1 MSNLSELLPSG
12 GGQNNVEF
20 VAQGTLTNGQTV
32 RLRTDG
38 KVEAIS
44 VQSAGISSNI
54 NVDAD
59 QPRYNQCIYVSNVN
73 RVAIIYQNNNTG
85 YPEAI
90 VGEVSGSSITFGTPV
105 QITTVV
111 SYMPLRATYD
121 ASADRLVAFFGDG
134 GSAGY
139 RGFVGSINAATNSSS
154 WGSEQQRSLG
164 IQCKARACVYMPDAQ
179 HTLFIF
185 WQNSG
190 NGYLRCAT
198 AKVNSNNTITWI
210 GQTTIDSSS
219 SGMGYNDYGC
229 DVTYDSNLGIA
240 ITAYNS
246 GYTTSVYASPIDV
259 SSIGAITIGTQR
271 NLYSY
276 GYFDCVAIDYDSKTQ
291 KCGLVTDAAGT
302 GFMIGVF
309 ATNSSTLSQGV
320 NGPYALGGLFGGEPE
335 GSIKSNGNNQFIY
348 AYTYNSSG
356 VIKPAYWLMYI
367 DTNDDL
373 YNSSSSTDIAT
384 AASNGDFDI
393 AYDTTTQKF
402 IINFYYDGTTDK
414 NQAYLYNYAI
424 SNNADV
430 IGITSQAISSGASG
444 NVSLLGGI
452 NESQSGMTP
461 GDTMYVQGDGTITNS
476 STGTYTPV
484 LIGTAVSATTL
495 NIKDL

>member
-38 KVEAIS
+38 KVEAIA

-59 QPRYNQCIYVSNVN
+59 QPRYNQCIYVSSVN
-73 RVAIIYQNNNTG
+73 RVAIICQNNTTG

-90 VGEVSGSSITFGTPV
+90 IGEVSGSSITFGTPV
-105 QITTVV
+105 QITTDY
-111 SYMPLRATYD
+111 SYRQIRATYD
-121 ASADRLVAFFGDG
+121 VSADRLVMFV
-134 GSAGY
+134 GY
-139 RGFVGSINAATNSSS
+139 SSNYYGYVGSINAAANSSS
-154 WGSEQQRSLG
+154 WGTAQQRSVG
-164 IQCKARACVYMPDAQ
+164 IDCKARACVYVPNAQ

-185 WQNSG
+185 RQNSG
-190 NGYLRCAT
+190 NGYLRAAS
-198 AKVNSNNTITWI
+198 AKVNSNNTITWVS
-210 GQTTIDSSS
+210 QTNIQTSN
-219 SGMGYNDYGC
+219 GPGYNDYGC
-229 DVTYDSNLGIA
+229 DVTYDSNQQVAIA
-240 ITAYNS
+240 AYNF
-246 GYTTSVYASPIDV
+246 GYSTDVAAIPIGVTTN
-259 SSIGAITIGTQR
+259 GAINVGTQR
-271 NLYSY
+271 SLYSY

-291 KCGLVTDAAGT
+291 KCGIVADAAGT
-302 GFMIGVF
+302 GFMIGVY
-309 ATNSSTLSQGV
+309 ATSSTTLAQGSS
-320 NGPYALGGLFGGEPE
+320 GPYSLGGLFGGDPE
-335 GSIKSNGNNQFIY
+335 GSLKSNGNNEFIY

-367 DTNDDL
+367 DSNNDL

-414 NQAYLYNYAI
+414 NQAYLYNYPI
-424 SNNADV
+424 SNNTDV

>member
-59 QPRYNQCIYVSNVN
+59 QPRYNQCIYVSNIN
-73 RVAIIYQNNNTG
+73 RVAIIYQNNSTG

-90 VGEVSGSSITFGTPV
+90 IGEVSGSSITFGTPQ
-105 QITTVV
+105 QITTDT
-111 SYMPLRATYD
+111 SYRIIRATYD
-121 ASADRLVAFFGDG
+121 ASADRLVMFV
-134 GSAGY
+134 GY
-139 RGFVGSINAATNSSS
+139 SSNYYGYVGSINAAANSSS
-154 WGSEQQRSLG
+154 WGTAQAKSVG
-164 IQCKARACVYMPDAQ
+164 IDCKSRACVYMPNAQ

-185 WQNSG
+185 RQNSG
-190 NGYLRCAT
+190 NGYLRAAT
-198 AKVNSNNTITWI
+198 AKVNSNNTITWV
-210 GQTTIDSSS
+210 GQTTISASN
-219 SGMGYNDYGC
+219 GPGYSDNGC
-229 DVTYDSNLGIA
+229 DVTYDSNQQVAIA
-240 ITAYNS
+240 AYNS
-246 GYTTSVYASPIDV
+246 GYTTSVYAITIGVNTS
-259 SSIGAITIGTQR
+259 GAITIGTQR
-271 NLYSY
+271 TLYSS
-276 GYFDCVAIDYDSKTQ
+276 GYFDSVAIDYDSKTQ
-291 KCGLVTDAAGT
+291 KCGLVTNASGT
-302 GFMIGVF
+302 GYMLGVY
-309 ATNSSTLSQGV
+309 ADSSTTLAQGV
-320 NGPYALGGLFGGEPE
+320 NGPYGLGSGFNGPH
-335 GSIKSNGNNQFIY
+335 GSIKSNGNNEFIY
-348 AYTYNSSG
+348 AYTYNSGG

-367 DTNDDL
+367 DSNDDL
-373 YNSSSSTDIAT
+373 YNSTSSIDIAT
-384 AASNGDFDI
+384 AASNGDFDV

-402 IINFYYDGTTDK
+402 IINFYYAGTTDK

-424 SNNADV
+424 SNNTDV

>member
-20 VAQGTLTNGQTV
+20 VAQGTLTNGQAV

-44 VQSAGISSNI
+44 VQPAGISSNI

-73 RVAIIYQNNNTG
+73 RVAIIFQNNTTG
-85 YPEAI
+85 YPEAVI
-90 VGEVSGSSITFGTPV
+90 GEVSGSSITFGTPV

-111 SYMPLRATYD
+111 SYMPMRATYD

-139 RGFVGSINAATNSSS
+139 RGFVGTINAATNSSS

-164 IQCKARACVYMPDAQ
+164 ILCKARACIYMPDAL

-190 NGYLRCAT
+190 NGYLRAAS
-198 AKVNSNNTITWI
+198 AKVNSNNTITWVS
-210 GQTTIDSSS
+210 QTNIQTSN
-219 SGMGYNDYGC
+219 GPGYNDYGC
-229 DVTYDSNLGIA
+229 DVTYDSNQQVAIA
-240 ITAYNS
+240 GYNF
-246 GYTTSVYASPIDV
+246 GYSTSVA
-259 SSIGAITIGTQR
+259 AITIGMDTSGNIAIGTQR
-271 NLYSY
+271 SLYSA

-291 KCGLVTDAAGT
+291 KCGLVADAAGN
-302 GFMIGVF
+302 GYMIGVY
-309 ATNSSTLSQGV
+309 ADSSTTLAQGSS
-320 NGPYALGGLFGGEPE
+320 GPYSLGGLFGGEPE

-367 DTNDDL
+367 DSNNDL
-373 YNSSSSTDIAT
+373 YNSSSSIDIAS
-384 AASNGDFDI
+384 ASSNGDFDI

-402 IINFYYDGTTDK
+402 IINFYYNGTSDK
-414 NQAYLYNYAI
+414 NQAYLYNYPI
-424 SNNADV
+424 SNNGDV

-461 GDTMYVQGDGTITNS
+461 GDTMYVQGDGSITNS
-476 STGTYTPV
+476 SSGTYTPV

>member
-38 KVEAIS
+38 KVEAIA

-90 VGEVSGSSITFGTPV
+90 IGEVSGSSITFGTPV
-105 QITTVV
+105 QITTDY
-111 SYMPLRATYD
+111 SYRQIRATYD
-121 ASADRLVAFFGDG
+121 VSADRLVMFV
-134 GSAGY
+134 GY
-139 RGFVGSINAATNSSS
+139 SSNYYGYVGSINAAANSSS
-154 WGSEQQRSLG
+154 WGTAQLRSVG
-164 IQCKARACVYMPDAQ
+164 IDCKARACVYMPDAQ

-185 WQNSG
+185 RQNSG

-210 GQTTIDSSS
+210 GQTSIDSSS

-259 SSIGAITIGTQR
+259 SS
-271 NLYSY
+271 
-276 GYFDCVAIDYDSKTQ
+276 V
-291 KCGLVTDAAGT
+291 V
-302 GFMIGVF
+302 
-309 ATNSSTLSQGV
+309 LS
-320 NGPYALGGLFGGEPE
+320 P
-335 GSIKSNGNNQFIY
+335 
-348 AYTYNSSG
+348 
-356 VIKPAYWLMYI
+356 
-367 DTNDDL
+367 
-373 YNSSSSTDIAT
+373 
-384 AASNGDFDI
+384 
-393 AYDTTTQKF
+393 
-402 IINFYYDGTTDK
+402 
-414 NQAYLYNYAI
+414 
-424 SNNADV
+424 
-430 IGITSQAISSGASG
+430 
-444 NVSLLGGI
+444 
-452 NESQSGMTP
+452 
-461 GDTMYVQGDGTITNS
+461 
-476 STGTYTPV
+476 
-484 LIGTAVSATTL
+484 
-495 NIKDL
+495 

>member
-44 VQSAGISSNI
+44 VQSGGISSNI

-90 VGEVSGSSITFGTPV
+90 IGEVSGSSITFGTPV
-105 QITTVV
+105 QITTDY
-111 SYMPLRATYD
+111 SYQEIRATYD
-121 ASADRLVAFFGDG
+121 VSADRLVMFV
-134 GSAGY
+134 GY
-139 RGFVGSINAATNSSS
+139 SLNYYGYVGSINAAANSSS
-154 WGSEQQRSLG
+154 WGTAQLRSLG
-164 IQCKARACVYMPDAQ
+164 IDCNARACLYMPNAL

-185 WQNSG
+185 KQG
-190 NGYLRCAT
+190 NGYLRAAT
-198 AKVNSNNTITWI
+198 AKVNSNNTITWVS
-210 GQTTIDSSS
+210 QTNINTSN
-219 SGMGYNDYGC
+219 GPGYSEYGC
-229 DVTYDSNLGIA
+229 DVTYDSNQQVAIA
-240 ITAYNS
+240 AYNS
-246 GYTTSVYASPIDV
+246 GNSTSVYAITIGVNTS
-259 SSIGAITIGTQR
+259 GAITIGTQR

-276 GYFDCVAIDYDSKTQ
+276 TYFDSVAIDYDSKTQ
-291 KCGLVTDAAGT
+291 KCGLVADGGGV
-302 GFMIGVF
+302 GFMIGVY
-309 ATNSSTLSQGV
+309 ADSSTTLAQGS
-320 NGPYALGGLFGGEPE
+320 NGPYSLGSLFGGVPE
-335 GSIKSNGNNQFIY
+335 GSIKSNGNNEFIY
-348 AYTYNSSG
+348 AYTYNSGG

-367 DTNDDL
+367 DSNNDL
-373 YNSSSSTDIAT
+373 YNSSSSIDIAS

-402 IINFYYDGTTDK
+402 IINFYYAGTSDQ
-414 NQAYLYNYAI
+414 NQAYLYNYPI
-424 SNNADV
+424 SNNTDV

>member
-1 MSNLSELLPSG
+1 MTNLSELLPSG

-20 VAQGTLTNGQTV
+20 VAQGTLTNGQAV

-90 VGEVSGSSITFGTPV
+90 IGEVSGSSITFGTPV

-111 SYMPLRATYD
+111 SYMALRATYD
-121 ASADRLVAFFGDG
+121 ASADRLVVFFGDG

-139 RGFVGSINAATNSSS
+139 RGFVGSINAATNSTS

-164 IQCKARACVYMPDAQ
+164 ILCQARACLYMPNAQ

-185 WQNSG
+185 RQNSG
-190 NGYLRCAT
+190 NGYLRAAT
-198 AKVNSNNTITWI
+198 AKVNSNNTITWVS
-210 GQTTIDSSS
+210 QTNINTSN
-219 SGMGYNDYGC
+219 GPGYSDYGC
-229 DVTYDSNLGIA
+229 DVTYDSNQQVAIA
-240 ITAYNS
+240 AYNS
-246 GYTTSVYASPIDV
+246 GYSTSVYAITIGVNTS
-259 SSIGAITIGTQR
+259 GAITIGTQR

-276 GYFDCVAIDYDSKTQ
+276 NYYNSVAIDYDSKTQ
-291 KCGLVTDAAGT
+291 KCGLVAVAANV
-302 GFMIGVF
+302 GFMLGVY
-309 ATNSSTLSQGV
+309 ADSSTTLAQGSS
-320 NGPYALGGLFGGEPE
+320 GPFSLGSDFSSNPE

-348 AYTYNSSG
+348 AFTTNTG
-356 VIKPAYWLMYI
+356 PKPAYYTLYI
-367 DTNDDL
+367 NNNNDL
-373 YNSSSSTDIAT
+373 YNNGPHVDIAT

-393 AYDTTTQKF
+393 AYDTTAQKF
-402 IINFYYDGTTDK
+402 IINFYYAGTSDK

>member
-1 MSNLSELLPSG
+1 MTNLSELLPSG

-20 VAQGTLTNGQTV
+20 VAQGTLTNGQAV

-90 VGEVSGSSITFGTPV
+90 IGEVSGSSITFGTPV

-111 SYMPLRATYD
+111 SYMPMRATYD

-139 RGFVGSINAATNSSS
+139 RGFVGSINAATNSTS

-164 IQCKARACVYMPDAQ
+164 ILCQARACLYMPNAL

-185 WQNSG
+185 RQNSG
-190 NGYLRCAT
+190 NGYLRAAS
-198 AKVNSNNTITWI
+198 AKVNSNNTITWVS
-210 GQTTIDSSS
+210 QTNISTSN
-219 SGMGYNDYGC
+219 GPGYSDYGC
-229 DVTYDSNLGIA
+229 DVTYDSNQQVAIA
-240 ITAYNS
+240 AYNS
-246 GYTTSVYASPIDV
+246 GDSTSVYAIT
-259 SSIGAITIGTQR
+259 IGLDTSGNIAIGTQR

-276 GYFDCVAIDYDSKTQ
+276 TYFDSVAIDYDSKTQ
-291 KCGLVTDAAGT
+291 KCGLVADGGGV
-302 GFMIGVF
+302 GFMIGVY
-309 ATNSSTLSQGV
+309 ADSSTTLAQGS
-320 NGPYALGGLFGGEPE
+320 NGPYSLGSLFGGDPE
-335 GSIKSNGNNQFIY
+335 GSIKSNGNNEFIY
-348 AYTYNSSG
+348 AYTYNSGG

-367 DTNDDL
+367 DSNNDL
-373 YNSSSSTDIAT
+373 YNSSSSIDIAS
-384 AASNGDFDI
+384 ASSNGDFDI

-402 IINFYYDGTTDK
+402 IINFYYAGTSDK
-414 NQAYLYNYAI
+414 NQAYLYNYPI

>member
-44 VQSAGISSNI
+44 VQPAGISSNI

-59 QPRYNQCIYVSNVN
+59 QPRYNQCIYVSNIN

-90 VGEVSGSSITFGTPV
+90 IGEVSGSSITFGTPQ
-105 QITTVV
+105 QITTDY
-111 SYMPLRATYD
+111 SYRAVRATYD
-121 ASADRLVAFFGDG
+121 ASADRLVMFV
-134 GSAGY
+134 GY
-139 RGFVGSINAATNSSS
+139 SSNYYGYVGSINAAANSSS
-154 WGSEQQRSLG
+154 WGTAQAKSVG
-164 IQCKARACVYMPDAQ
+164 IDCKSRACVYMPNAQ

-185 WQNSG
+185 RQNSG
-190 NGYLRCAT
+190 NGYLRAAT
-198 AKVNSNNTITWI
+198 AKVNSNNTITWVS
-210 GQTTIDSSS
+210 QTNISTSN
-219 SGMGYNDYGC
+219 GPGYTDYGC
-229 DVTYDSNLGIA
+229 DVTYDSNQQVAIA
-240 ITAYNS
+240 AYNS
-246 GYTTSVYASPIDV
+246 GYSTSVYAITIGVNTS
-259 SSIGAITIGTQR
+259 GAITIGTER

-276 GYFDCVAIDYDSKTQ
+276 SYFNGIAIDYDSKTQ
-291 KCGLVTDAAGT
+291 KCGLVTDAAGV
-302 GFMIGVF
+302 GFMIGVY
-309 ATNSSTLSQGV
+309 ADSSTTLAQGS
-320 NGPYALGGLFGGEPE
+320 NGPYSLGGLWSGGNPE
-335 GSIKSNGNNQFIY
+335 GSIKSNGNNEFIY
-348 AYTYNSSG
+348 AYTYNSGG
-356 VIKPAYWLMYI
+356 VIKPAYWTMYI
-367 DTNDDL
+367 DSNNDL
-373 YNSSSSTDIAT
+373 YNSSSSIDIAT

-393 AYDTTTQKF
+393 AFDTTTQKF
-402 IINFYYDGTTDK
+402 IINFYYNGTTDK